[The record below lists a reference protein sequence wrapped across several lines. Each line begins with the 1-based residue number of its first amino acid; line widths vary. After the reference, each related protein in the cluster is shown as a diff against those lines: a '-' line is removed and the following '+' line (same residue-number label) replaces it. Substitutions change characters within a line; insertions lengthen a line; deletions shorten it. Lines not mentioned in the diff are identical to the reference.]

1 MKATNY
7 ILLAAI
13 AGMIIHSCKPFTE
26 EGIDLPNPPSA
37 SFNWSFL
44 DGDENRVVFES
55 TSADGFIH
63 FWDFGN
69 GQTSNALVDTIF
81 YPQAGAYEV
90 TYSISNAG
98 GMGSSEQTVNIAQT
112 VELPCDGTLELLTG
126 CDNQKSWVFAQDEA
140 AIGVGPDPYSI
151 SWYTSPAA
159 GLVPEQYDDVYQFTA
174 DGGFVYD
181 NAGGTINPW
190 EGYVSQPL
198 DVPELT
204 YQLLPGAGTS
214 GEDQIILPA
223 CWFMGTWDSGPVYD
237 IVELTDTRLVIHGAI
252 QDGSC
257 QTAEG
262 YFTFIFDAQ

>member
-1 MKATNY
+1 MKATKI

-13 AGMIIHSCKPFTE
+13 VGMMIHSCKPFTE

-37 SFNWSFL
+37 SFSWNYM

-55 TSADGFIH
+55 TAADGFIH

-69 GQTSNALVDTIF
+69 GLTSNAKVDTAF

-98 GMGSSEQTVNIAQT
+98 GMGTASETVNIAQT

-126 CDNQKSWVFAQDEA
+126 CDNQKTWIFAQDAA
-140 AIGVGPDPYSI
+140 AIGVGANPYSLE
-151 SWYTSPAA
+151 WYTSPES
-159 GLVPEQYDDVYQFTA
+159 GLVPEQYDDSYQFTA
-174 DGGFVYD
+174 DGAFVYD
-181 NAGGTINPW
+181 NQASTINPW

-198 DVPELT
+198 EVPELT
-204 YQLLPGAGTS
+204 YLLTPGTGTS
-214 GEDQIILPA
+214 GEDQIILPP

-237 IVELTDTRLVIHGAI
+237 IVELTETRLVIHGAI
-252 QDGSC
+252 QTGDCLAG
-257 QTAEG
+257 EG
-262 YFTFIFDAQ
+262 FFTFIFDAQ